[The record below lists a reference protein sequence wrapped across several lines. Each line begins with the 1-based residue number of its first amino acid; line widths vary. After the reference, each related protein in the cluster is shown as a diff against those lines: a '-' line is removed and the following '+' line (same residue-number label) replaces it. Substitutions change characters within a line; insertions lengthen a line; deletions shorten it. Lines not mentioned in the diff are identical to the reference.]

1 MNYIL
6 LIKLV
11 SNINQRIE
19 KELSQIKNMEVKE
32 TQHINKLVQILET
45 TVSSNILDHFQ
56 LQEDRANKLKHAVF
70 YIMNNLPA
78 LH

>member
-1 MNYIL
+1 MNYLL

-56 LQEDRANKLKHAVF
+56 LQEDRANQLKQAVF